1 MTIAELTQKIQ
12 SSAKSRTH
20 EERLR
25 LLKAAHILEADG
37 SVNRFFTTIH
47 DAPPLKIGLS
57 KRKIESPRKG

>member
-20 EERLR
+20 EDRLR

-37 SVNRFFTTIH
+37 YFR
-47 DAPPLKIGLS
+47 
-57 KRKIESPRKG
+57 

>member
-20 EERLR
+20 EDRLR

-47 DAPPLKIGLS
+47 DVQKPGYNTAIKAS
-57 KRKIESPRKG
+57 